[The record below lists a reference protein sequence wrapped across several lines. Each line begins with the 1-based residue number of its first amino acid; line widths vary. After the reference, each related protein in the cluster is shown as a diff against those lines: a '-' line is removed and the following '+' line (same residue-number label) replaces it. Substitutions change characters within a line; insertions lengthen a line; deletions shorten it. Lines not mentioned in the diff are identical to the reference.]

1 VYGRCCACLCV
12 VLADITTCV
21 CTVTTFHHAQVAPH
35 AVICYCCA
43 QELLQA
49 GAHAGVPQTVPH
61 SGFGTRPK
69 VFAGHTEVWC
79 LFSGVDGRIRHGQN
93 LCIQVSILLFV
104 SA

>member
-1 VYGRCCACLCV
+1 MYGKCCACLCV

-35 AVICYCCA
+35 AVICKVCCA

-61 SGFGTRPK
+61 SGFGTRPS
-69 VFAGHTEVWC
+69 VCGTYGGVVPFLRCRWSRQTWPEFVHT
-79 LFSGVDGRIRHGQN
+79 S
-93 LCIQVSILLFV
+93 
-104 SA
+104 